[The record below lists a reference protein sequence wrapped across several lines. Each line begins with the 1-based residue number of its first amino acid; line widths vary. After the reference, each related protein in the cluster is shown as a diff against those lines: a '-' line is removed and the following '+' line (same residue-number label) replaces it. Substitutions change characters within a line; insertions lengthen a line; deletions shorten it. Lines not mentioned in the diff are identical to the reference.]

1 MSRTQHTEAELF
13 GDSPSTWQAYTFF
26 KVFCK
31 VNKVK
36 ILPPEVWVCGVWLQD
51 IDKGLDDTDRK
62 VVEEMLDEIGWE
74 SYTNANGQ
82 LRLRQRVE

>member
-1 MSRTQHTEAELF
+1 MYRNYKKEAKLF

-26 KVFCK
+26 KVLCK
-31 VNKVK
+31 ANKIK
-36 ILPPEVWVCGVWLQD
+36 IPPPEVWICFKTLQA

-62 VVEEMLDEIGWE
+62 DVEEMLDELGWE

>member
-1 MSRTQHTEAELF
+1 MYRNYKKEAELF
-13 GDSPSTWQAYTFF
+13 GDTPKVWEAYTCY

-31 VNKVK
+31 VNKIK
-36 ILPPEVWVCGVWLQD
+36 IPPPDVWICSKTLQA

-62 VVEEMLDEIGWE
+62 DVEEMLDELGWY

-82 LRLRQRVE
+82 LRLRQRVK